1 MKRLLGVVLVLFMAC
16 IPMNIHAQEVD
27 LSFEYSAQKVKIEN
41 AIKYY
46 TIEGELLDEAPID
59 CGTYITLL
67 SNRKTIVFEINP
79 KKVDVKVS
87 YNKDWRENDPEE
99 EKYLC
104 DYVGDYEFKLRID
117 ADGNINSLDNFQG
130 NYDFQFE
137 PKNVKDIEVAKT
149 RITHPDVEYV
159 YSEDGISIYSDIDQV
174 EPIQLK
180 DVGEYTVAFDLDER
194 YYESVPFKVT
204 ILPKTIELKPN
215 KQFKYFG
222 ELDPV
227 LENDDYILTR
237 ELGEDIGVYKLTVQS
252 KSKNYKYEIIENDVF
267 TILENKSQQIKP
279 EVTNQPSNDEKKEP
293 LQSVNVSNKDKNKYA
308 SATDMESN
316 KDIETKVDKE
326 SAKTE
331 TKVVTGVFN
340 LTPMYLSF
348 MTISLVV
355 AMYIMYILI
364 RKRNVKI

>member
-16 IPMNIHAQEVD
+16 IPMNIYAQEVD
-27 LSFEYSAQKVKIEN
+27 LSFEYTGQKIEVEN

-59 CGTYITLL
+59 CGTYIALL
-67 SNRKTIVFEINP
+67 SNRETIFFEINP
-79 KKVDVKVS
+79 KKVPVKVT

-104 DYVGDYEFKLRID
+104 EYVGDYDFKLRID
-117 ADGNINSLDNFQG
+117 TDGNINSLDNYQG

-137 PKNVKDIEVAKT
+137 PKNVKDVEVLKT
-149 RITHPDVEYV
+149 KITHPDVEYV

-174 EPIQLK
+174 ESIQLK

-222 ELDPV
+222 EEDPV
-227 LENDDYILTR
+227 LENDAYILTR
-237 ELGEDIGVYKLTVQS
+237 EPGEDIGDYKLTVQS

-267 TILENKSQQIKP
+267 KILGRDAIHRNETKGPSLKIDKEVEKTSQKEAPVLNKSQSKIITGIQ
-279 EVTNQPSNDEKKEP
+279 
-293 LQSVNVSNKDKNKYA
+293 
-308 SATDMESN
+308 
-316 KDIETKVDKE
+316 TKTFPY
-326 SAKTE
+326 SITLM
-331 TKVVTGVFN
+331 F
-340 LTPMYLSF
+340 
-348 MTISLVV
+348 SLFV
-355 AMYIMYILI
+355 IFIFI
-364 RKRNVKI
+364 FKFI

>member
-1 MKRLLGVVLVLFMAC
+1 MKRLLGVVLVLVVAC
-16 IPMNIHAQEVD
+16 IPMNIQAQEVD
-27 LSFEYSAQKVKIEN
+27 LSFEYSAQKVKIED

-59 CGTYITLL
+59 CGTYIALL
-67 SNRKTIVFEINP
+67 SNRETIFFEINP
-79 KKVDVKVS
+79 KKVPVKVT

-104 DYVGDYEFKLRID
+104 EYVGDYDFKLRID
-117 ADGNINSLDNFQG
+117 TDGNINSLDNYQG

-159 YSEDGISIYSDIDQV
+159 YSEDGIKIYSDIDQV
-174 EPIQLK
+174 EPIILK
-180 DVGEYTVAFDLDER
+180 DVGEYIVAFNLDER

-204 ILPKTIELKPN
+204 ILPKTIQLKLN

-222 ELDPV
+222 EQDPV

-237 ELGEDIGVYKLTVQS
+237 EPGEDIGDYKLTVQS

-267 TILENKSQQIKP
+267 KILG
-279 EVTNQPSNDEKKEP
+279 
-293 LQSVNVSNKDKNKYA
+293 KDAIDRN
-308 SATDMESN
+308 
-316 KDIETKVDKE
+316 ETKGPSFKIDKAVE
-326 SAKTE
+326 KTTHKE
-331 TKVVTGVFN
+331 TPVLNRSQSKISTGIQTKTFTYSVTLMF
-340 LTPMYLSF
+340 
-348 MTISLVV
+348 SLLV
-355 AMYIMYILI
+355 IFIFI
-364 RKRNVKI
+364 FKFI